1 MHGVG
6 LLGVVFL
13 RVARGAL
20 RSLPASGKSPWDG
33 LLKVNIA
40 TCARKAVQYMETD
53 RSPRDGDRGRSVP
66 LSMV

>member
-1 MHGVG
+1 LGSFCCVRRGGV
-6 LLGVVFL
+6 
-13 RVARGAL
+13 RD
-20 RSLPASGKSPWDG
+20 LPASGKSPWDG

-53 RSPRDGDRGRSVP
+53 RSPRDGDRERSVP